1 MAGVGMEKDS
11 LYLKRDEGQAKYI
24 FRPSCYPTIILLLL
38 DLSRR
43 QIFLNKT
50 LRPVI

>member
-11 LYLKRDEGQAKYI
+11 LYLRKDEGQVKYI
-24 FRPSCYPTIILLLL
+24 FRPNCYPTIILLLL
-38 DLSRR
+38 DLSRG
-43 QIFLNKT
+43 QIFLHRT